1 MNNQTFAII
10 KPDAVRNGYS
20 GKIID
25 IMINSDFKILGL
37 KLIRMTKSQA
47 EGFYEIHKDKPFFS
61 ELTDFMSSGKC
72 VVIAL
77 QKEDAVNKWRELIGA
92 TDPAEADEGTIRKDY
107 ASSLGENAV
116 HGADSNENAARE
128 ILDQAN
134 ETNVNFKV
142 EQSLHSENIE
152 KEVAGLQNTPLEKS
166 SADKALKR
174 RRKFNRRTHV
184 TLRAFSILVNS
195 GFTDSSKHEFL
206 KRHVETILNQREN
219 LIKQCGKVK
228 LNSITPVDDVK
239 RETKKE
245 ENHEP
250 KKCEHGLLQRVT

>member
-25 IMINSDFKILGL
+25 RIINSDFKILGL

-61 ELTDFMSSGKC
+61 ELTEFMSSGKC

-77 QKEDAVNKWRELIGA
+77 KKEDAVNKWRELIGA
-92 TDPAEADEGTIRKDY
+92 TNPAEADEGTIRKDY

-128 ILDQAN
+128 IGFFFSDTEIIAN
-134 ETNVNFKV
+134 
-142 EQSLHSENIE
+142 H
-152 KEVAGLQNTPLEKS
+152 
-166 SADKALKR
+166 
-174 RRKFNRRTHV
+174 
-184 TLRAFSILVNS
+184 
-195 GFTDSSKHEFL
+195 
-206 KRHVETILNQREN
+206 
-219 LIKQCGKVK
+219 
-228 LNSITPVDDVK
+228 
-239 RETKKE
+239 
-245 ENHEP
+245 
-250 KKCEHGLLQRVT
+250 